1 MANDNSDILD
11 DSNLD
16 KVEEYFKTKSQL
28 KTMRGDLKDIK
39 TQMDDFIEMEKIGKK
54 ARELRDKLK
63 ADETIHEM
71 SEKISMLK
79 ERMDLLKEMIR
90 IDLIDSG
97 KEEVKK
103 DGRKLKLVY
112 IVKEGKD
119 DNNLTKKSA

>member
-1 MANDNSDILD
+1 MAKDNSDILD

-16 KVEEYFKTKSQL
+16 KVDEYFKTKGQL

-39 TQMDDFIEMEKIGKK
+39 TQMEDYIEMEKVGKK
-54 ARELRDKLK
+54 ARELREKLK

-119 DNNLTKKSA
+119 DNNLAKK

>member
-1 MANDNSDILD
+1 MAKDNSDILD

-16 KVEEYFKTKSQL
+16 KVEEYFKTKGQL

-39 TQMDDFIEMEKIGKK
+39 TQMEDYIEMEKIGKK
-54 ARELRDKLK
+54 ARELREKLK
-63 ADETIHEM
+63 SDETIHEM

-119 DNNLTKKSA
+119 DNNLPKK